1 MPGVYRPRHPE
12 RTVLYRV
19 LFHYFDRF
27 LTEYEQFFEKEYGF
41 LRPVIKEV
49 VERYLD
55 CGNPRCGFARIRCPA
70 CGEDRL
76 LMFSCRTRGF
86 CPSCHAKRLEE
97 WGEWMREELL
107 LDVPHRQV
115 VFTIPRMLRIFFN
128 YKRRLLGEL
137 CRAAV
142 QALIRYF
149 QATTGTELRP
159 GVVASIQTFGQ
170 KINFHSHIHCL
181 VTEGGED
188 GEGTFPNLAEFED
201 SLLAEFFSRE
211 VFSLLLGEDLI
222 SEALVEKIAGW
233 RHSGFSVHSKVKA
246 STKEE
251 AEKVGKYMIRP
262 LLSLERL
269 SFSEKEGKVSYRYG
283 KDAEEV
289 ERMDYLEF
297 IARVTSHIPDK
308 GQVTIRYFGL
318 YANAHRGKVRKSEK
332 ACHKLLLIE
341 EEGPRVPRRGW
352 AEMIRK
358 VYEVDPL
365 LCPQCQGQMRIIAFL
380 TDFSV
385 VDRIINHLKLTFVAS
400 KPPPPRIAYQ
410 ELLMAAETS
419 AEYFL

>member
-1 MPGVYRPRHPE
+1 MASVYRPRHPE

-27 LTEYEQFFEKEYGF
+27 LAEYESRFEKEYGF
-41 LRPVIKEV
+41 LRPIVKEV

-55 CGNPRCGFARIRCPA
+55 CGNPRCGFARIRCSD
-70 CGEDRL
+70 CGEERL

-115 VFTIPRMLRIFFN
+115 VFTIPRMLRIFFK
-128 YKRRLLGEL
+128 YKRRLLGDL
-137 CRAAV
+137 CQAAV
-142 QALIRYF
+142 QALLKYF
-149 QATTGTELRP
+149 RAATGTEIVP

-170 KINFHSHIHCL
+170 KINLHVHLHFL

-188 GEGTFPNLAEFED
+188 SEGRFHHLD
-201 SLLAEFFSRE
+201 SFQDNLLAEFFSRE
-211 VFSLLLGEDLI
+211 VFSLLLREELI
-222 SEALVEKIAGW
+222 SEAVVEKIASW
-233 RHSGFSVHSKVKA
+233 RHSGFSVHSKVRAK
-246 STKEE
+246 TRQE
-251 AEKVGKYMIRP
+251 AERVGKYMIRP

-269 SFSEKEGKVSYRYG
+269 SFDEREGKVCYQYG
-283 KDAEEV
+283 EGAEEV

-308 GQVTIRYFGL
+308 GQVTVRYYGL
-318 YANAHRGKVRKSEK
+318 YGNAHRGKVRKAQMDK
-332 ACHKLLLIE
+332 HPFIIIE
-341 EEGPRVPRRGW
+341 EESPRVPRRGW

-358 VYEVDPL
+358 VFEVDPL
-365 LCPQCQGQMRIIAFL
+365 TCPQCGGQMRIISFL
-380 TDFSV
+380 TDYAV
-385 VDRIINHLKLTFVAS
+385 VDRIINHLKLSFVAER
-400 KPPPPRIAYQ
+400 PPPQVVYQ
-410 ELLMAAETS
+410 EVLVPAGAS